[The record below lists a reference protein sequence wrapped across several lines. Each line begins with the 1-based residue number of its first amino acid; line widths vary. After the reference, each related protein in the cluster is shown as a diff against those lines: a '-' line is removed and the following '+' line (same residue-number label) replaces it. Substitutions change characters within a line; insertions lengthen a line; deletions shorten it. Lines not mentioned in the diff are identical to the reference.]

1 MRICT
6 GHKPILPWPDIYQ
19 TINAIIGKFKRLLDA
34 EVTIGNLLVIVN
46 NHLEIMSI
54 STKTSPAKLPAWIKL
69 QAHRKQWEG
78 RHLRDLFAQ
87 DDSRF
92 QKYSQKF
99 DDFLLDY
106 SKNYLT
112 EETMAL
118 LLQLAEEA
126 GLPEWTEKML
136 AGEKINHTES
146 RAVLHIA
153 LRSNGKRP
161 MMVDGKDVMPAVKKV
176 LSQMRSFSD
185 AVRNG
190 SHAGFTG
197 KQITDVVNIGV
208 GGSDLGTAMVC
219 EALSPYASNK
229 INVHF
234 LSNIDGNH
242 FQQIAKQVH
251 PETTL
256 FVVAS
261 KTFTTQE
268 TMVNAQSAK
277 QWLVD
282 VLGDFEAV
290 KNHFVAISS
299 NTEAA
304 TNFGIAKE
312 NVFEFW
318 DWVGGRF
325 SLWSAIGLPIAL
337 YIGMDK
343 FEELLAGAHEMDEH
357 FLTADY
363 QNNLPV
369 IMAML
374 GIWHINFFG
383 VRAHAVMPYD
393 QHLHG
398 LPAYLCQAE
407 MESNGKG
414 IDRQG
419 NAVNYLTAP
428 IVFGDA
434 GTDGQHSF
442 YQLLHQ
448 GTQFT
453 TSDFIVAAN
462 SSHDMAEHHE
472 ILISNFFAQ
481 TEAFM
486 NGRDEEEAVA
496 RLKEQKCD
504 DDTIKKLLAYKKFA
518 GDKPSTSIMYKQL
531 TPNTLGRLIAL
542 YEHKIFIQGV
552 IWNINSFDQ
561 MGVELGKELARTIQT
576 ELHDNKKVSTHD
588 SSTNGLINYYK
599 ELRDN

>member
-1 MRICT
+1 MT
-6 GHKPILPWPDIYQ
+6 VLTQLPVW
-19 TINAIIGKFKRLLDA
+19 N
-34 EVTIGNLLVIVN
+34 
-46 NHLEIMSI
+46 
-54 STKTSPAKLPAWIKL
+54 KLN
-69 QAHRKQWEG
+69 AHRQQWQG
-78 RHLRDLFAQ
+78 RHLRDLFTQ
-87 DDSRF
+87 DASRF
-92 QKYSQKF
+92 ENFSLQH
-99 DDFLLDY
+99 DDLLLDF
-106 SKNYLT
+106 SKNYLN
-112 EETMAL
+112 EETLSL
-118 LLQLAEEA
+118 LLELANEA
-126 GLPEWTEKML
+126 ALPEWTSKML
-136 AGEKINHTES
+136 GGEKINHTES
-146 RAVLHIA
+146 RAVLHVA
-153 LRSNGKRP
+153 LRSNGDRP
-161 MMVDGKDVMPAVKKV
+161 MLVDGEDVMSSVKEV
-176 LSQMRSFSD
+176 LLKMRQFSE

-190 SHAGFTG
+190 KWIGHTG
-197 KQITDVVNIGV
+197 RKVTDVVNIGV

-219 EALSPYASNK
+219 EALSPYASK
-229 INVHF
+229 DIKVHF

-242 FQQIAKQVH
+242 FQQITKQLN
-251 PETTL
+251 PDTTL

-261 KTFTTQE
+261 KTFFTQE
-268 TMVNAQSAK
+268 TMVNAESAK
-277 QWLVD
+277 RWLINS
-282 VLGDFEAV
+282 LGDRKAV
-290 KNHFVAISS
+290 KKHFVAISS
-299 NTEAA
+299 NIEAA
-304 TNFGIAKE
+304 TKFGIAKE
-312 NVFEFW
+312 NIFEFW

-343 FEELLAGAHEMDEH
+343 FEELLAGAHDMDEH
-357 FLTADY
+357 FFSADY
-363 QNNLPV
+363 RNNLPV

-374 GIWHINFFG
+374 GIWYINFYG

-393 QHLHG
+393 QNLHG
-398 LPAYLCQAE
+398 LPSYLCQAE

-419 NAVNYLTAP
+419 MTVDYLTAP

-462 SSHDMAEHHE
+462 PYHDMEKHHE
-472 ILISNFFAQ
+472 ILISNYFAQ

-486 NGRDEEEAVA
+486 NGRDKQDALL
-496 RLKEQKCD
+496 RLREQGYD
-504 DDTIKKLLAYKKFA
+504 ENSAKKLLAYKVFA

-542 YEHKIFIQGV
+542 YEHKIFVQGV

-576 ELHDNKKVSTHD
+576 ELHDNKEVSTHD

-599 ELRDN
+599 DLRNN

>member
-1 MRICT
+1 
-6 GHKPILPWPDIYQ
+6 
-19 TINAIIGKFKRLLDA
+19 
-34 EVTIGNLLVIVN
+34 
-46 NHLEIMSI
+46 
-54 STKTSPAKLPAWIKL
+54 
-69 QAHRKQWEG
+69 
-78 RHLRDLFAQ
+78 
-87 DDSRF
+87 
-92 QKYSQKF
+92 
-99 DDFLLDY
+99 
-106 SKNYLT
+106 
-112 EETMAL
+112 
-118 LLQLAEEA
+118 
-126 GLPEWTEKML
+126 ML
-136 AGEKINHTES
+136 
-146 RAVLHIA
+146 
-153 LRSNGKRP
+153 
-161 MMVDGKDVMPAVKKV
+161 VDGQDVMPAVKKV
-176 LSQMRSFSD
+176 LLQMRNFSD
-185 AVRNG
+185 AIRNG
-190 SHAGFTG
+190 KRTGYTG
-197 KQITDVVNIGV
+197 KPITDVVNIGV

-219 EALSPYASNK
+219 EALSPYASDN

-242 FQQIAKQVH
+242 FQQITKKIK

-256 FVVAS
+256 FVIAS

-268 TMVNAQSAK
+268 TMVNAVSARR
-277 QWLVD
+277 WLLD
-282 VLGDFEAV
+282 SLGDTKAV

-299 NTEAA
+299 NIEAA
-304 TNFGIAKE
+304 TKFGVAEE

-357 FLTADY
+357 FINTDY
-363 QNNLPV
+363 RQNLPV

-374 GIWHINFFG
+374 GIWYINFFG

-393 QHLHG
+393 QHLHD

-414 IDRQG
+414 VDRQG
-419 NAVNYLTAP
+419 KAVDYLTAP

-453 TSDFIVAAN
+453 TSDFIVAAMPD
-462 SSHDMAEHHE
+462 HDLPEHHE
-472 ILISNFFAQ
+472 ILASNYFAQ

-486 NGRDEEEAVA
+486 NGRNEKDSMRSLKQQKYDDESI
-496 RLKEQKCD
+496 QQ
-504 DDTIKKLLAYKKFA
+504 LLAYKKFA
-518 GDKPSTSIMYKQL
+518 GDKPSTSIMYKKL
-531 TPNTLGRLIAL
+531 TPNTLGKLIAL

-552 IWNINSFDQ
+552 IWNVNSFDQ
-561 MGVELGKELARTIQT
+561 MGVELGKELARAIQS
-576 ELHDNKKVSTHD
+576 ELHVTKKTSAHD

-599 ELRDN
+599 YLRNS